1 MPALSGVL
9 LNPPFDP
16 TDKTL
21 TGSMVWPGE
30 SESKMSQS
38 KVNPYLKTKIMTASP
53 EELRLMLYDGA
64 IRFVKQAVAA
74 IHEEKYEDSYNSLMR
89 AQKIVLE
96 LSTSLNHDMQPELC
110 EKLSALYTYIY
121 RLLVDSN
128 VQREAGPAQEALKLL
143 EYEKETWQMLMK
155 KLADENGKASS
166 ADIGSIYGAQQ
177 TAISSLSQ
185 SA

>member
-1 MPALSGVL
+1 
-9 LNPPFDP
+9 
-16 TDKTL
+16 
-21 TGSMVWPGE
+21 
-30 SESKMSQS
+30 MSQS
-38 KVNPYLKTKIMTASP
+38 AVNPYLRTKIMTASP

-64 IRFVKQAVAA
+64 IRFIKQSVTA
-74 IHEEKYEDSYNSLMR
+74 IGEERYEDSYNALMR

-96 LSTSLNHDMQPELC
+96 LSTSLKHDMQPELC

-128 VQREAGPAQEALKLL
+128 VKRESGPAEEALKLL
-143 EYEKETWQMLMK
+143 EYEKETWQLLMK
-155 KLADENGKASS
+155 KLKTEEGQAS
-166 ADIGSIYGAQQ
+166 AEDVAGMYGAQQ